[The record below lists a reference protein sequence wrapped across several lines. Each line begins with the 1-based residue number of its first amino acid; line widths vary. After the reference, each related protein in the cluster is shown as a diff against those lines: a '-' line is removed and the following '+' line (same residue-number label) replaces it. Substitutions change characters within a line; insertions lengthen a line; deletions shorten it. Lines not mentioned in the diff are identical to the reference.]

1 MVDVEYV
8 PPEPPPLN
16 LPLLRKTVEQIHIPG
31 VWDQSSWMHTSKRS
45 ECGTAGCLAGWA
57 VELTGRYDMI
67 FERHEE
73 TTDAEEYVDKVVDR
87 ETGETEFLEVVAR
100 RELGLTDDE
109 GEYLFDGSNSMADIL
124 HLCSSIAERSGE
136 KF

>member
-16 LPLLRKTVEQIHIPG
+16 LPLLRKTVEHIHIPG
-31 VWDQSSWMHTSKRS
+31 VWDQTSWMRTSGRS
-45 ECGTAGCLAGWA
+45 ECGTVGCLAGWA

-67 FERHEE
+67 FAENEEEGER
-73 TTDAEEYVDKVVDR
+73 YVDMVLDR
-87 ETGETEFLEVVAR
+87 ATGETEFLSEVAR